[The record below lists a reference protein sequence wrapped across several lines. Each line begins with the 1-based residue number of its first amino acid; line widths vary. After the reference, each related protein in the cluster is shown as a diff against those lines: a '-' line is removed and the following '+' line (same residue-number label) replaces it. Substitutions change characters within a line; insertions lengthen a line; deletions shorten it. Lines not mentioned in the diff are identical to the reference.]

1 MTFFGQLKSPW
12 LWLVVSAW
20 AFLVVAETTGSSV
33 AGDHHALIEGDRWP
47 WGVSLSFFSLFWL
60 VMVAAMMLPAGIPVL
75 EALRGTRLAGGRS
88 FLTAAF
94 LAGYFVVWTGFGA
107 AVFVADT
114 GVHSLTHSWHW
125 LHENAWAVPAATLT
139 MVGLFQLAPSK
150 RRYLE
155 ACRQAAQVSRRPVE
169 GWSEALIRGSR
180 YGKCELSCCWALM
193 LLMIAVGHGVAWM
206 LAFTGVMLAER
217 LLPRGEFLARVT
229 GGAVIMSSVVV
240 LALNVS

>member
-1 MTFFGQLKSPW
+1 MADRVGLGVFGGGRNP
-12 LWLVVSAW
+12 
-20 AFLVVAETTGSSV
+20 TGLSI
-33 AGDHHALIEGDRWP
+33 AGDHHALIEGDRWL

-60 VMVAAMMLPAGIPVL
+60 VMVAAMMLPAGVPVL
-75 EALRGTRLAGGRS
+75 DAFRVTRFAGDRS
-88 FLTAAF
+88 PLTAAF

-125 LHENAWAVPAATLT
+125 LHENAWAVPAGTL

-155 ACRQAAQVSRRPVE
+155 ACRRQMGRVSRQPVG
-169 GWSEALIRGSR
+169 GWSEALIRGLR

-206 LAFTGVMLAER
+206 LAFTGVMLVER
-217 LLPRGEFLARVT
+217 ILPHVEFLARIT
-229 GGAVIMSSVVV
+229 GGAVVMSSAVVV
-240 LALNVS
+240 APNVS